1 MPVWR
6 LYCLHWHSLRAHGHS
21 INDYTQTNLGLYPAP
36 GEAWPLSSWL
46 TVSAKHGFPEQV
58 LIPLK
63 FIRKLLKHLVRNF
76 FTEWVWVASCGKV
89 LGLGHFCFFIAFQ
102 SLWSQVAVLAY
113 TSLSGISFSFLF
125 SPYSPCLSDLT
136 FQLPAGGTQSSDS
149 SVVIGIAAVNSC
161 RVSTI

>member
-89 LGLGHFCFFIAFQ
+89 LFQAGLRTLWLFHCF
-102 SLWSQVAVLAY
+102 SVLMESGGCLGVHVPLWYL
-113 TSLSGISFSFLF
+113 FLF
-125 SPYSPCLSDLT
+125 SL
-136 FQLPAGGTQSSDS
+136 LPMFPLPLWPHVSGSCWWNSIQWLQCSNRNSS
-149 SVVIGIAAVNSC
+149 
-161 RVSTI
+161 REFL